1 MCHSVAV
8 LPGAARSYSTPPML
22 VVFAANSVQ
31 ALLPDAFVIRPLQQR
46 DLLPT
51 SKLLLRAFE
60 PAQPYNP
67 VQRALIVGEN
77 LLSLRERAAGDNLLL
92 VGTASDEIV
101 GFVEAYLG
109 GAGAQTLPERLRS
122 GSGPYVAS
130 LAVDPSFRGRGL
142 GSALMQECEA
152 RIGDRGAVSV
162 ALEVEEG
169 DEVLSF
175 YQKLG
180 YAVTKRDGAARKLEG
195 DIFFGRSVACP
206 RLRSEKIL
214 DT

>member
-1 MCHSVAV
+1 MTE
-8 LPGAARSYSTPPML
+8 PGR
-22 VVFAANSVQ
+22 
-31 ALLPDAFVIRPLQQR
+31 I
-46 DLLPT
+46 
-51 SKLLLRAFE
+51 
-60 PAQPYNP
+60 
-67 VQRALIVGEN
+67 VQRPQNAALQLPSQLHP
-77 LLSLRERAAGDNLLL
+77 LLAQVYRA
-92 VGTASDEIV
+92 
-101 GFVEAYLG
+101 
-109 GAGAQTLPERLRS
+109 
-122 GSGPYVAS
+122 
-130 LAVDPSFRGRGL
+130 RGI

-206 RLRSEKIL
+206 RLRLEKIL

>member
-1 MCHSVAV
+1 
-8 LPGAARSYSTPPML
+8 ML

-31 ALLPDAFVIRPLQQR
+31 ALLPDAFVIRPLQPR

-109 GAGAQTLPERLRS
+109 GAGAQTLPAPHS
-122 GSGPYVAS
+122 S
-130 LAVDPSFRGRGL
+130 
-142 GSALMQECEA
+142 
-152 RIGDRGAVSV
+152 
-162 ALEVEEG
+162 
-169 DEVLSF
+169 
-175 YQKLG
+175 
-180 YAVTKRDGAARKLEG
+180 
-195 DIFFGRSVACP
+195 P
-206 RLRSEKIL
+206 RAHS
-214 DT
+214 

>member
-1 MCHSVAV
+1 
-8 LPGAARSYSTPPML
+8 ML

-31 ALLPDAFVIRPLQQR
+31 ALLPDAFVIRPLQPR

-122 GSGPYVAS
+122 RSGLYVAS

-142 GSALMQECEA
+142 GSALMQE
-152 RIGDRGAVSV
+152 
-162 ALEVEEG
+162 
-169 DEVLSF
+169 
-175 YQKLG
+175 
-180 YAVTKRDGAARKLEG
+180 
-195 DIFFGRSVACP
+195 
-206 RLRSEKIL
+206 
-214 DT
+214 